1 MRLET
6 VQVCYTVV
14 DGEGKLFSIHTW
26 KLILTLLSFFTSL
39 TSESTERNSG
49 ADKGVSLPVGASAI
63 GLQTSQT
70 YRNKNQ
76 DIEGVEKL

>member
-1 MRLET
+1 
-6 VQVCYTVV
+6 
-14 DGEGKLFSIHTW
+14 
-26 KLILTLLSFFTSL
+26 LTF
-39 TSESTERNSG
+39 ESTERNSG

-76 DIEGVEKL
+76 DIEGVEKLREVIESLI